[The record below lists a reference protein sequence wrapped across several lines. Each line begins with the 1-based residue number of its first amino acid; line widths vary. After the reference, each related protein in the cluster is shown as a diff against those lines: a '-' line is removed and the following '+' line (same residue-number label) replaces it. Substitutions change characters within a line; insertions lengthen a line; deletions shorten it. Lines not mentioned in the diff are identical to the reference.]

1 MNRSWREKNRAKKRL
16 AIRRAKLIRNGIKA
30 SLNADDLVRDFFAMY
45 LGREGVTSE
54 ELRAWAKIHV
64 RTDNKEL
71 REALRSMYAEAYVF
85 GQDIA
90 LNSIGKAKVNKA
102 PATLQ
107 ELRRAVRIV
116 NWATWRAGNRP
127 AALLLR
133 PPRGLADLLDRS
145 NVTIQGVNNTTLDR
159 IGTLLSRALAKGAT
173 PKSVQDDIEDLLGDS
188 ERALNIAQTEM
199 SRATAVASRELYQDS
214 GVELVEWLVADPCDL
229 CQENADV
236 SPIRID
242 ETFPSGDTEPPA
254 HPNCVCDIAPYVVDT
269 RDIGSDALSMI
280 LGDEE

>member
-1 MNRSWREKNRAKKRL
+1 MNRSWRQKNRAKKRL
-16 AIRRAKLIRNGIKA
+16 AIRRAKLIRNGIKE

-45 LGREGVTSE
+45 IGREGVTPE

-64 RTDNKEL
+64 RTDNKTL
-71 REALRSMYAEAYVF
+71 REALRDIYAEAYVF
-85 GQDIA
+85 GEDIA
-90 LNSIGKAKVNKA
+90 LNSIAKARVNKA

-107 ELRRAVRIV
+107 QMRRAVRIT
-116 NWATWRAGNRP
+116 NWDTWRAGNRP

-159 IGTLLSRALAKGAT
+159 IGTLLSRALAKGLT
-173 PKSVQDDIEDLLGDS
+173 PQSVQDDIEDLLGDS
-188 ERALNIAQTEM
+188 ERAINIAQTEM

-214 GVELVEWLVADPCDL
+214 GVELVEWLVAEPCDL

-254 HPNCVCDIAPYVVDT
+254 HPNCVCDLAPYVVDT
-269 RDIGSDALSMI
+269 RDIGSDALGMI
-280 LGDEE
+280 LGDED

>member
-1 MNRSWREKNRAKKRL
+1 MNRSWRQKNRAKKRL
-16 AIRRAKLIRNGIKA
+16 AIRRAKLIRNGIKE

-45 LGREGVTSE
+45 MGREGVAPE

-64 RTDNKEL
+64 RTDNKTL
-71 REALRSMYAEAYVF
+71 REALRDIYAEAYVF
-85 GQDIA
+85 GEDIA
-90 LNSIGKAKVNKA
+90 LNSIAKARVNKA

-107 ELRRAVRIV
+107 QMRRAVRIT
-116 NWATWRAGNRP
+116 NWDTWRAGNRP

-159 IGTLLSRALAKGAT
+159 IGTLLSRALAKGLT
-173 PKSVQDDIEDLLGDS
+173 PKAVQDDIEDLLGDS
-188 ERALNIAQTEM
+188 ERAINIAQTEM

-214 GVELVEWLVADPCDL
+214 GVELVEWLVAEPCDL

-269 RDIGSDALSMI
+269 RDIGSDALGMI
-280 LGDEE
+280 LGDED

>member
-1 MNRSWREKNRAKKRL
+1 MNRSWRQKNRAKKQL
-16 AIRRAKLIRNGIKA
+16 AIRRAKLIRNGIKE
-30 SLNADDLVRDFFAMY
+30 SLNADDLVRDFFAIYM
-45 LGREGVTSE
+45 GREGVTPE

-64 RTDNKEL
+64 RTDNKTL
-71 REALRSMYAEAYVF
+71 REALRDMYAEAYVF
-85 GQDIA
+85 GEDIA
-90 LNSIGKAKVNKA
+90 LNSIAKAKVNKA

-107 ELRRAVRIV
+107 QLRRAVRIT
-116 NWATWRAGNRP
+116 NWSTWRAGNRP

-159 IGTLLSRALAKGAT
+159 IGTLLSRALAKGLT
-173 PKSVQDDIEDLLGDS
+173 PKAVQDDIEDLLGDS
-188 ERALNIAQTEM
+188 ERAINIAQTEM

-214 GVELVEWLVADPCDL
+214 GVELVEWLVAEPCDI

-242 ETFPSGDTEPPA
+242 ERFPSGDTEPPA

-269 RDIGSDALSMI
+269 RNIGSDALSII

>member
-1 MNRSWREKNRAKKRL
+1 MNRSWRQKNRAKKQL
-16 AIRRAKLIRNGIKA
+16 AIRRAKLVRNGIRE

-45 LGREGVTSE
+45 LGRTEISSE

-64 RTDNKEL
+64 RTDNKTL
-71 REALRSMYAEAYVF
+71 REALRDMYAEAYVF
-85 GQDIA
+85 GEDIA
-90 LNSIGKAKVNKA
+90 LNSIAKARVNKA

-107 ELRRAVRIV
+107 QLRRAVRIT
-116 NWATWRAGNRP
+116 NWSTWRAGNRP

-145 NVTIQGVNNTTLDR
+145 NVTIQGINNTTLDR
-159 IGTLLSRALAKGAT
+159 IGTLLSRALAKGLT

-188 ERALNIAQTEM
+188 ERAINIAQTEM

-214 GVELVEWLVADPCDL
+214 GVELVEWLVAEPCDI

-269 RDIGSDALSMI
+269 RNIGEDALSFI
-280 LGDEE
+280 LEEED

>member
-1 MNRSWREKNRAKKRL
+1 MNRSWRQKNRAKKQL
-16 AIRRAKLIRNGIKA
+16 AIRRAKLIRNGIKE

-45 LGREGVTSE
+45 MGREGVTPE

-64 RTDNKEL
+64 RTDNKTL
-71 REALRSMYAEAYVF
+71 REALRDMYAEAYVF
-85 GQDIA
+85 GEDIA
-90 LNSIGKAKVNKA
+90 LNSIAKAKVNKA

-107 ELRRAVRIV
+107 QLRRAVRIT
-116 NWATWRAGNRP
+116 NWSTWRAGNRP

-159 IGTLLSRALAKGAT
+159 IGTLLSRALAKGLT
-173 PKSVQDDIEDLLGDS
+173 PKAVQDDIEDLLGDS
-188 ERALNIAQTEM
+188 ERAINIAQTEM

-214 GVELVEWLVADPCDL
+214 GVELVEWLVAEPCDI

-242 ETFPSGDTEPPA
+242 ERFPSGDTEPPA

-269 RDIGSDALSMI
+269 RNIGSDALSMI